1 MNMNIENIMHFH
13 FDKVENITGFVT
25 KNVKVKKGD
34 LVEILSRASITSD
47 QPEFYIYIEQIC
59 NIFLNPKGILINN
72 VYQFLILI
80 HEDLSADL
88 YINDFPVAI
97 ECCSKRDIKKG
108 EMIHENDIADI
119 RSLKFPGFEI
129 KEIDKVIYCFKA
141 GWKFGLF
148 FDLVRNGKLDNKA
161 LYLSLGTLYRNLSF
175 QYVYEV
181 LESETQFNE
190 MMKDGWF
197 PFIELLGTDYK
208 TLIKTY
214 QDKFGFENKIK
225 GLLDSFNKERIKR
238 ITSKW
243 WNKQI
248 FNDKKKILEA
258 GINAYLRDDDDGY
271 INCLKTLLPEIEG
284 IIRLK
289 YFQDTSKGKQVK
301 MSELLNYIT
310 EKGKVRSG
318 SDYSLFLPL
327 PFLNYLNEV
336 IYVGFDLESGEIDLS
351 RHSISH
357 GVAEVKDYTKI
368 RALQTIL
375 VLDQIYYFI

>member
-1 MNMNIENIMHFH
+1 
-13 FDKVENITGFVT
+13 
-25 KNVKVKKGD
+25 
-34 LVEILSRASITSD
+34 
-47 QPEFYIYIEQIC
+47 
-59 NIFLNPKGILINN
+59 
-72 VYQFLILI
+72 
-80 HEDLSADL
+80 
-88 YINDFPVAI
+88 
-97 ECCSKRDIKKG
+97 
-108 EMIHENDIADI
+108 
-119 RSLKFPGFEI
+119 
-129 KEIDKVIYCFKA
+129 
-141 GWKFGLF
+141 
-148 FDLVRNGKLDNKA
+148 
-161 LYLSLGTLYRNLSF
+161 
-175 QYVYEV
+175 
-181 LESETQFNE
+181 
-190 MMKDGWF
+190 
-197 PFIELLGTDYK
+197 
-208 TLIKTY
+208 
-214 QDKFGFENKIK
+214 
-225 GLLDSFNKERIKR
+225 
-238 ITSKW
+238 
-243 WNKQI
+243 
-248 FNDKKKILEA
+248 
-258 GINAYLRDDDDGY
+258 NAYLRDDDDGY